1 MILRNM
7 FLNTASFLMAPPDKP
22 DVNDTNDQT
31 AEIQQQAE
39 TDSGDVT
46 EPEAQVEQEVQTS
59 DPDEDDDPD
68 LADLPPEVRAKAK
81 AAIEKKVAKETAWR
95 DKQIDRLYRKT
106 RETKE
111 DVKALETIADP
122 ARRAASDPNRRFTQ
136 DEVQAEAQRLTAQQ
150 QYDRDANNADAEGKK
165 AYGDKWG
172 TALSKLPK
180 LGGVDVNDMV
190 DILATDQPHVVLYH
204 LSNPDEYERVM
215 GLPPARR
222 RNEFVKLSLKEA
234 PKARVKTEDSLE
246 PSNAPPPVR
255 PISNGRRVAAQ
266 TVDLY
271 NDKVDDD
278 AWYAARNN
286 SRRKKFSNVE

>member
-7 FLNTASFLMAPPDKP
+7 FLNTASFLMAPPEKP

-111 DVKALETIADP
+111 DVQALETIADP
-122 ARRAASDPNRRFTQ
+122 ARRAASDPHRRFTQ

-150 QYDRDANNADAEGKK
+150 QYDRDANAADDKGRK

-204 LSNPDEYERVM
+204 LSDPDEYERVM

-278 AWYAARNN
+278 AWYAARNA
-286 SRRKKFSNVE
+286 SRRKKFSSVE